1 VWPSELKRARLQ
13 SLNSERITAYAEISA
28 EPNLFKKIHEMAD
41 STESA
46 QEFPSVLSALESE
59 RVLGTAL

>member
-1 VWPSELKRARLQ
+1 VKFSTGADLQIPS
-13 SLNSERITAYAEISA
+13 NSRITAYAEISA

-59 RVLGTAL
+59 RVLDTAL